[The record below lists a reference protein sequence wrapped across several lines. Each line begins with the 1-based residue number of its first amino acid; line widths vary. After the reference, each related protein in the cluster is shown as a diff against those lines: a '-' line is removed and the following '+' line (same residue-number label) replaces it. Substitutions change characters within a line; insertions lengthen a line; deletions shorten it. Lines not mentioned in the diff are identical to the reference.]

1 MTPLTPW
8 SRCCHSNV
16 AITARLRAVGRF
28 LAPDGVMFPEVAR
41 LYACPSSLAAFHCDQ
56 LQCWRE
62 PYGLDMTAV
71 ADAARASMQHAPQV
85 RRAGA
90 GPARRKARRGR
101 LRVGNIDGMTLIQ
114 S

>member
-1 MTPLTPW
+1 MF
-8 SRCCHSNV
+8 
-16 AITARLRAVGRF
+16 AVGRF

-56 LQCWRE
+56 LQCWSE

-85 RRAGA
+85 RRAAA
-90 GPARRKARRGR
+90 GRRRARRGR
-101 LRVGNIDGMTLIQ
+101 SKVGIDAMALVGFGLKRLAMIVIHVRLRRCN
-114 S
+114 